1 LDSQEALHVS
11 QALLAPRSMTVRFVT
26 EHVLLDCQTDRF
38 RLLAVR
44 ARIRPG
50 PRHVRSSCL
59 IRRRYASPNYLQDEQ
74 DCRKP
79 DHRKFGYCDGLA
91 W

>member
-1 LDSQEALHVS
+1 MYS
-11 QALLAPRSMTVRFVT
+11 SMAR
-26 EHVLLDCQTDRF
+26 LTDL

-44 ARIRPG
+44 AWICTG
-50 PRHVRSSCL
+50 PRHVCSSCL
-59 IRRRYASPNYLQDEQ
+59 IRCRYAFPNHLQDEQ

-79 DHRKFGYCDGLA
+79 DNRNLGHCDGLA